1 MHTKGCTV
9 QLQHSPSLSSGRGP
23 SLAPALWLSLRE
35 QLLEASFT
43 QRLCPDAEEQG
54 VTTRGAAPGGAT
66 YGTKQGAKSG
76 QHVLSMDRNLF
87 MQSNRSM
94 FFDRPVLH
102 GRPETT
108 KHLWHGSCY
117 FHDGFM
123 SYDHYPAGIAMI
135 LFGLVVIQPESC

>member
-1 MHTKGCTV
+1 MYSTATAQPKFKLRAWPISCSGSLTLSQGTTV
-9 QLQHSPSLSSGRGP
+9 RSFFYPKIMPGR
-23 SLAPALWLSLRE
+23 
-35 QLLEASFT
+35 
-43 QRLCPDAEEQG
+43 
-54 VTTRGAAPGGAT
+54 RGARSHNKRSGSRGAT
-66 YGTKQGAKSG
+66 YATKRGAKSG

-123 SYDHYPAGIAMI
+123 SYDHCPAGIAMI